1 MLSVS
6 YYRICQGPPGG
17 WDCCSA
23 WVPRSFQLP
32 TTLLAKNS
40 PPPRPWV
47 HICLV
52 PLSRGA
58 ADPAAHWLLQWLT
71 SLPDPRLY
79 DEDSDDKG
87 HRGDN
92 CLPSDCF
99 LRPCFMHTKRTHSK
113 AMPSSARIRGVSLPR
128 LYFLLSWD
136 PMAWFSSEMPLYQL
150 LLSINA
156 HYCCYHLGPR
166 MLQWFLIYFMMNFF
180 LFFTGVCVWTCVH
193 VHKCVQWPGHVWKS
207 EDIFF
212 FWKLVSFHY
221 VHLRDQAQVVS
232 HAQQMLLFTWAHMSK
247 FCK

>member
-40 PPPRPWV
+40 PPPHPWV
-47 HICLV
+47 RICLV
-52 PLSRGA
+52 PSSRGA

-99 LRPCFMHTKRTHSK
+99 LRPCSCIQNEHTARQCRLLLPLGAFLSHARISSFLGIRWLDCLQRCLSISYCYPSMHTT
-113 AMPSSARIRGVSLPR
+113 AAIIWGLGCVSD
-128 LYFLLSWD
+128 FSFISW
-136 PMAWFSSEMPLYQL
+136 W
-150 LLSINA
+150 
-156 HYCCYHLGPR
+156 
-166 MLQWFLIYFMMNFF
+166 
-180 LFFTGVCVWTCVH
+180 
-193 VHKCVQWPGHVWKS
+193 
-207 EDIFF
+207 IFF
-212 FWKLVSFHY
+212 IFYWCVCLNVCA
-221 VHLRDQAQVVS
+221 RAQVCAVTRTCMEVRGHFFFFGS
-232 HAQQMLLFTWAHMSK
+232 
-247 FCK
+247 